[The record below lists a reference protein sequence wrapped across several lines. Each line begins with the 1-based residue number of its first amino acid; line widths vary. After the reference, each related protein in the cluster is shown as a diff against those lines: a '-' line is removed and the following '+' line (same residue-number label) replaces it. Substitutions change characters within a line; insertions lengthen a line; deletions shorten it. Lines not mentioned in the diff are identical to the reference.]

1 MKKVIASVMA
11 ILMLAALCA
20 CQTNVETQ
28 PSAPTEAS
36 SAASPSESTAASPS
50 EGTAASPEDNQQ
62 AQSSITEKSMVD
74 FEYTADPFSRDTY
87 KMAYIMVFTSAYTSA
102 MANCFELLG
111 EKLNYGFSS
120 FEAGGDN
127 DKFLNLVEMA
137 AGQGYD
143 GLVIEG
149 QTSTMDRIFEI
160 MADYPDVQYIPG
172 LSPFNDEEGLYYRPS
187 VVVDSYNRGGAAVQ
201 YAIDDYKTYTNNDV
215 DMADIGY
222 ATLNYSVITDFNY
235 RVAGAFD
242 KYKELY
248 PDLVETNYFN
258 VDAASETTPIT
269 ADAAINQ
276 LTPVLAA
283 NRQFK
288 GWIIYGCI
296 ENYGDGASLAL
307 ETAGLDG
314 VSVVVS
320 DSAAMLIEKWND
332 GYDGCWVAGAD
343 TPQIQWADGIACGLL
358 QLIEGTQTPETL
370 WADKRAEGQNF
381 TVIHLPYTVVNKDN
395 AADYTQFM
403 NTYLETKYPG

>member
-1 MKKVIASVMA
+1 MKKVIACVMA
-11 ILMLAALCA
+11 ILMVAALCA
-20 CQTNVETQ
+20 CQTNVETE
-28 PSAPTEAS
+28 S
-36 SAASPSESTAASPS
+36 STAPA
-50 EGTAASPEDNQQ
+50 ETAAASPEESAAASTEESTTDSTDDNQI
-62 AQSSITEKSMVD
+62 AVTSITEDAMVD
-74 FEYTADPFSRDTY
+74 FEYTADPFARDTY
-87 KMAYIMVFTSAYTSA
+87 KIAYIMVFTSAYTSA
-102 MANCFELLG
+102 MAECFDLVGDE
-111 EKLNYGFSS
+111 LNYDFSS

-127 DKFLNLVEMA
+127 DKFLNLVETA

-149 QTSTMDRIFEI
+149 QTDTMERIFEI

-172 LSPFNDEEGLYYRPS
+172 LSPFNDDEGLYYRPS
-187 VVVDSYNRGGAAVQ
+187 VVVDSYNRGAAAMQ
-201 YAIDDYKTYTNNDV
+201 YAIDNYVSYTNNDV
-215 DMADIGY
+215 DMSEIGF
-222 ATLNYSVITDFNY
+222 ATVNYSVITDFNY

-242 KYKELY
+242 KYQELY
-248 PDLVETNYFN
+248 PELVETNYFD

-283 NRQFK
+283 HREYS

-320 DSAAMLIEKWND
+320 DSAAMLIEKWQD
-332 GYDGCWVAGAD
+332 GYDGCWIAGAD
-343 TPQIQWADGIACGLL
+343 TPQIQWADGIASGLI
-358 QLIEGTQTPETL
+358 QLIEGTQTPDTL
-370 WADKRAEGQNF
+370 WVDKRADGQNF

-395 AADYTQFM
+395 AEEYMQFM
-403 NTYLETKYPG
+403 NTYLETKYPD